1 MCGGSAK
8 ARLRPPTANGERER
22 FSAACMPS
30 ATVTRRFL
38 SVRWGTG
45 AAIATPSAVPPE
57 TTTTK
62 PAFGTGTWW

>member
-1 MCGGSAK
+1 M
-8 ARLRPPTANGERER
+8 R
-22 FSAACMPS
+22 FVVVAVGLALFSLGCQRTEATPS

-38 SVRWGTG
+38 SERCGTG